1 MNEAE
6 TQMSQSTPEAYRI
19 LAVDDDEVVLSLYR
33 DILCLEMEGPRLL
46 EALSD
51 TKGRSTS
58 GQSGSGQGF
67 DLTLC
72 RTGDEAVTHAREAL
86 AEDKPYAVA
95 LIDVRLASGTD
106 GLDAAARIRALD
118 AGVEIVMVT
127 GQADISLGELNRRV
141 PPPEKLLYLQKPFK
155 PQELR
160 QLALSLCTK
169 WHVER
174 QYQEMS
180 SILWRTVEERTAD
193 FERVKG
199 ELKQELAER
208 TQMLTRLRISEER
221 YRQLFDEDITG
232 NFVASPDG
240 RILACNEA
248 FARAFGF
255 ETPSHA
261 IGFAISDL
269 ALGTLGDGSAGV
281 VLPAE
286 GSVRNIEIS
295 YRRPDGSI
303 VWLIGSFNGVFDE
316 YGKLTEIRGYF
327 YDITERRKLE
337 ERLRLAQK
345 MEALGTLAG
354 GIAHDFN
361 NILGAIL
368 GYAEIVLD
376 SAPSGTPLER
386 RMQGIVT
393 AGQRARDLVRQILNF
408 SRQGG
413 QERTPLHVIP
423 LVKEALKLLRSSL
436 PANIDIRLRLETS
449 DDLVAADPT
458 QMHQILLNLCTNA
471 AHAMRDAGGLLEISL
486 ADEVVDEDKAQDM
499 PSLVPGTYLRIS
511 VRDTGHGVKQ
521 EILDRIFDPFF
532 TTKRPGEGTGMG
544 LSVVHGIVAAHEGAV
559 TVQSEPGKGTVFHV
573 LLPKTDAAAET
584 EPAPEIAPLAGGGRA
599 LFVDDESALVEIGLE
614 MLKAL
619 GYEAEGFTDPE
630 AALARFS
637 QDPAHFD
644 LVVLDQN
651 MPRLTGLELAAK
663 LNAIRPG
670 IPVLLCTGFS
680 EAISAESL
688 AAANVS
694 DLLMKPLLRGRLAES
709 LHRLGA
715 TGVPAVAP

>member
-1 MNEAE
+1 
-6 TQMSQSTPEAYRI
+6 MSQTLPEAYRI
-19 LAVDDDEVVLSLYR
+19 LAVDADEVVLGLYR
-33 DILCLEMEGPRLL
+33 DILCLEVEGPRLL
-46 EALSD
+46 EALTD
-51 TKGRSTS
+51 AT
-58 GQSGSGQGF
+58 GSGGSALSGASQEF

-72 RTGDEAVTHAREAL
+72 RSGDEAVERARAAL
-86 AEDKPYAVA
+86 DEDRPYAVA
-95 LIDVRLASGTD
+95 LIDVRLSAGME
-106 GLDAAARIRALD
+106 GLDAAARIRSLD
-118 AGVEIVMVT
+118 AGIEIVMVT

-180 SILWRTVEERTAD
+180 TILWRTVEERTAD

-208 TQMLTRLRISEER
+208 TQMLARLRISEER
-221 YRQLFDEDITG
+221 YRQLFDEGITG
-232 NFVASPDG
+232 NFVASLDG
-240 RILACNEA
+240 RIQACNEA
-248 FARAFGF
+248 FARIFGF
-255 ETPSHA
+255 ETPGHA
-261 IGFAISDL
+261 IGFAINDL
-269 ALGTLGDGSAGV
+269 SFGTLGDGLNGV
-281 VLPAE
+281 ILPPE
-286 GSVRNIEIS
+286 GAVRNLETS
-295 YRRPDGSI
+295 YRRADGGT
-303 VWLIGSFNGVFDE
+303 VWLIASFNGVFDE
-316 YGKLTEIRGYF
+316 YDKLVEIRGYF
-327 YDITERRKLE
+327 YEITERKKLE

-368 GYAEIVLD
+368 GYAEIVLE
-376 SAPSGTPLER
+376 SAPAGTPLER
-386 RMQGIVT
+386 RMRGIVT
-393 AGQRARDLVRQILNF
+393 AGQRARDLVHQILNF

-413 QERTPLHVIP
+413 QERTPLHLIP

-436 PANIDIRLRLETS
+436 PASIDIRLRLETQ

-471 AHAMRDAGGLLEISL
+471 AHAMREGGGLIEVSL
-486 ADEVVDEDKAQDM
+486 ADEVVDEEGAKSM
-499 PSLVPGTYLRIS
+499 PSLVPGAYLRLS

-544 LSVVHGIVAAHEGAV
+544 LSVVHGIVAGHEGAV
-559 TVQSEPGKGTVFHV
+559 TVQSEPGEGTVFHV
-573 LLPKTDAAAET
+573 LLPKTDASVRAEQT
-584 EPAPEIAPLAGGGRA
+584 PKAAPLPVGGRA
-599 LFVDDESALVEIGLE
+599 LFVDDEPALVEIGQE
-614 MLKAL
+614 MLTAL

-630 AALARFS
+630 AALIRFS
-637 QDPAHFD
+637 EDPGRFD

-651 MPRLTGLELAAK
+651 MPRLTGLELAEK

-680 EAISAESL
+680 EAVSAESL
-688 AAANVS
+688 SAANIR

-709 LHRLGA
+709 LHKLGA
-715 TGVPAVAP
+715 DKAMSS